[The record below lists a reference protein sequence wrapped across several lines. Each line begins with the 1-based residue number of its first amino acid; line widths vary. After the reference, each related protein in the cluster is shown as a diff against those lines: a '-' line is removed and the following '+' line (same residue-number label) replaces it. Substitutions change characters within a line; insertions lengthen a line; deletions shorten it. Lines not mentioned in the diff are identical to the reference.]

1 MAQAMIYETIV
12 TTLSAQG
19 EVHIAPFGIQWHD
32 GFVVISPFKPSTTL
46 QNILDTGCAVLN
58 LTDDVRVFAAAIAR
72 KTQFLTVPLEGVSG
86 MRLQSCLAHH
96 ALQLHHV
103 EDDASRPRLWM
114 QVTHSESHGAF
125 MGFNRAQ
132 AAVIELAV
140 LVSRMHMLPAEKI
153 QRELEY
159 LQIAIDK
166 TAGPQEL
173 EAWQWLLDCVNNHMS
188 QQSGL
193 QQA

>member
-1 MAQAMIYETIV
+1 MIYETIV
-12 TTLSAQG
+12 TTCSTEG

-32 GFVVISPFKPSTTL
+32 GRVLISPFRPSTTL
-46 QNILDTGCAVLN
+46 QNILETGVAVLN

-72 KTQFLTVPLEGVSG
+72 KTAFATEVVPNHQGV
-86 MRLQSCLAHH
+86 RLKGCLAHH
-96 ALQLHHV
+96 VLSLQEIE
-103 EDDASRPRLWM
+103 EDEVRPKLWM
-114 QVTHSESHGAF
+114 RVTESISHAPF

-140 LVSRMHMLPAEKI
+140 LVSRLHMLPMEKI
-153 QRELEY
+153 TQEMQY

-166 TAGPQEL
+166 TAGPREQ
-173 EAWQWLLDCVNNHMS
+173 EAWQWLVDCINNHLA